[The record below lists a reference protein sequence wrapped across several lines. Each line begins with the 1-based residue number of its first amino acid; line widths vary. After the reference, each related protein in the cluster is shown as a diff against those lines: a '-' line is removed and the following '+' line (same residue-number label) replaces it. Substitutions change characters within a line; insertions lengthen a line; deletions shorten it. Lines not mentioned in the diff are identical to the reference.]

1 MLFRSRLELQQYIG
15 PRNRVNDLSIERE
28 IAPNLFS
35 FKHICF
41 PFISSGIIL
50 HEWILCHRNIY
61 VANVAAVVRY
71 CIYNADKI
79 YENLSIIVTLSA
91 IVYRLFSF
99 RFSPPPLDVNH
110 IIGAIKENNGVPA
123 FFPLLFCCVS
133 SGSTDTSA
141 FSTGRFAMNV
151 APHSRSASIGRA
163 AAGVSSVSAS
173 LCPDDGW
180 T

>member
-1 MLFRSRLELQQYIG
+1 MRYCSSFLGVLVRSGLELQQHIG

-91 IVYRLFSF
+91 IVYRLFPF
-99 RFSPPPLDVNH
+99 RFINV
-110 IIGAIKENNGVPA
+110 II
-123 FFPLLFCCVS
+123 L
-133 SGSTDTSA
+133 
-141 FSTGRFAMNV
+141 
-151 APHSRSASIGRA
+151 
-163 AAGVSSVSAS
+163 SVR
-173 LCPDDGW
+173 LK
-180 T
+180 